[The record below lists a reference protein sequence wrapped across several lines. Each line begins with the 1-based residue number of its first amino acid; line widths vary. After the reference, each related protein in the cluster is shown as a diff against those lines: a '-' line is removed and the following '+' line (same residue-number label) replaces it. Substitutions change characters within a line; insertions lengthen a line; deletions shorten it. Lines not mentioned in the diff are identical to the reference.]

1 MFSDLEIGCRDLI
14 WQRLRESSEQQPT
27 PTLGISPGP
36 DPFYPKPVPG
46 RDVNYNELFLVQ
58 QLKQPIQSRSA
69 RRFQAFEKPKN
80 KKVSGTCVAEVVL
93 EVDSSKNP
101 ISPYTKLII
110 L

>member
-1 MFSDLEIGCRDLI
+1 MH
-14 WQRLRESSEQQPT
+14 
-27 PTLGISPGP
+27 
-36 DPFYPKPVPG
+36 
-46 RDVNYNELFLVQ
+46 